1 MVNEC
6 CATKILLA
14 NPSIDHRL
22 YAEIFHLND
31 TELDLLASLVPKR
44 DLLIK
49 QHTGSK
55 KVRLN
60 VDSLSYW
67 MATNNPKDNVTK
79 REYLDRYGA
88 VDGLSRLARE
98 FPFISKPV

>member
-1 MVNEC
+1 MLCHEDFSG
-6 CATKILLA
+6 
-14 NPSIDHRL
+14 NPSIDNKL

-31 TELDLLASLVPKR
+31 TEMDLLSSLVPKR

-49 QHTGSK
+49 QHAASK
-55 KVRLN
+55 KARLN

-79 REYLDRYGA
+79 RDYLGRYG
-88 VDGLSRLARE
+88 VVEGLSRLARE
-98 FPFISKPV
+98 FPFVSNLI

>member
-1 MVNEC
+1 M
-6 CATKILLA
+6 T
-14 NPSIDHRL
+14 PSWICFR
-22 YAEIFHLND
+22 
-31 TELDLLASLVPKR
+31 ASSPKR

-49 QHTGSK
+49 QHAGSK
-55 KVRLN
+55 KARLN

-88 VDGLSRLARE
+88 VDGLSASGPRISRL
-98 FPFISKPV
+98 FHN